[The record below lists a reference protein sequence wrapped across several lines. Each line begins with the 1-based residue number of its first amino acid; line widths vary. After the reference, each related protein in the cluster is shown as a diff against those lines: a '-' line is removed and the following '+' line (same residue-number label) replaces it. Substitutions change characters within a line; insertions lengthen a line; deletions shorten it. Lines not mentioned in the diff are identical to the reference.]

1 MYSSVANSVFKGH
14 LCWIKWILKFTLEIL
29 KIMDVWSWSIS
40 AASVLVSHLTLY
52 KARIL
57 SKGQEVRDQAPYWG
71 KKLNNGIQRICE
83 QRKPIRRL
91 AGGGGGRACFIDF
104 C

>member
-1 MYSSVANSVFKGH
+1 MYNSVANSVFKGH
-14 LCWIKWILKFTLEIL
+14 LCWIKWILKFTLVIL

-71 KKLNNGIQRICE
+71 KKVNVGMQRIGE
-83 QRKPIRRL
+83 QSKPIK
-91 AGGGGGRACFIDF
+91 GTGEGQRAC
-104 C
+104 